1 MSRGA
6 VLRLASAL
14 AVAIVIAACGSRP
27 VVVDRTATPGI
38 IIVPTELPNGRVEI
52 AVRPSYVLGAGTQV
66 TVTIVATRG
75 TITGPTDARVMA
87 SGINEGGAPAEVL
100 VRRLDAKAETVKAGA
115 RATATLT
122 WNGEDEFGVRVPADA
137 YVLLVEF
144 DSDDGTGT
152 HTVRAAATLQMN
164 D

>member
-1 MSRGA
+1 

-14 AVAIVIAACGSRP
+14 AIALVIVACGSRP

-38 IIVPTELPNGRVEI
+38 VVVPTELPNGRVEI

-66 TVTIVATRG
+66 SVTIVATRG
-75 TITGPTDARVMA
+75 TITGPTEARVMA

-100 VRRLDAKAETVKAGA
+100 VRRLDAKAETVKAGG

-137 YVLLVEF
+137 YVLLVEVE
-144 DSDDGTGT
+144 SDDGTGT
-152 HTVRAAATLQMN
+152 RKVRAAATLQMN

>member
-1 MSRGA
+1 
-6 VLRLASAL
+6 
-14 AVAIVIAACGSRP
+14 
-27 VVVDRTATPGI
+27 VVDRTATPRI
-38 IIVPTELPNGRVEI
+38 IVVPTELPNGRVEI
-52 AVRPSYVLGAGTQV
+52 AIRPSYVLGAGTQV
-66 TVTIVATRG
+66 NVTIVATRG

-87 SGINEGGAPAEVL
+87 SGINEGGSSAEVL
-100 VRRLDAKAETVKAGA
+100 VRRLDAKVQTVRAGG

-144 DSDDGTGT
+144 EADDGTST
-152 HTVRAAATLQMN
+152 QTIRAAATLQMN

>member
-1 MSRGA
+1 VWRRAS
-6 VLRLASAL
+6 VL
-14 AVAIVIAACGSRP
+14 AIVLVIAACGSRP

-38 IIVPTELPNGRVEI
+38 VVVPTELPNGRVEI
-52 AVRPSYVLGAGTQV
+52 AIRPSYVLGADTQV
-66 TVTIVATRG
+66 NVTIVATRG

-87 SGINEGGAPAEVL
+87 SGINEGGLPAEVL
-100 VRRLDAKAETVKAGA
+100 VRRLDAKAETVRAGG

-122 WNGEDEFGVRVPADA
+122 WNGEDELGVRVPADA

-144 DSDDGTGT
+144 EADDGAGT
-152 HTVRAAATLQMN
+152 HTIRAAATLQMN